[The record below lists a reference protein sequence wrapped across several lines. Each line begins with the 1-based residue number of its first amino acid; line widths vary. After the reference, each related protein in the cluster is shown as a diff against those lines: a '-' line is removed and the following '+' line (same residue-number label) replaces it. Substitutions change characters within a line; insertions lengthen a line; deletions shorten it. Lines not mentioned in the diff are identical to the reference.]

1 MLKYKYSLAVVALLL
16 AKSILMGQAQLVN
29 LTDYTDPLS
38 IIPAEYTIENIE
50 PLNSG
55 VLDYSAVP
63 YKNGV
68 VFTSTRGLSSPF
80 ACKNIF
86 DSKYSDLYY
95 AERSPEGGYST
106 PEPLRGRTNSK
117 FHDGVATFNARGTMM
132 LFSRNNTESISDA
145 GDRNM
150 KIYSAELSKGAWGN
164 FKELPFNDEDFMTC
178 HPSLSAD
185 GNTLYFASNRTGG
198 YGGMDLYK
206 STKEGESWSTPVNLG
221 SKVNS
226 ADNEIFPFIDRNN
239 QLFFASDRQGGY
251 GGIDVYTA
259 TANAGTWG
267 HPANLPAPINTAF
280 DDFGYTSF
288 ANGQQGFLTS
298 NREGGL
304 GKDDL
309 YTWTKTET
317 TKNALICVIDEQ
329 TNDRIEDAQLSI
341 IPVNTKK
348 TVNSTNA
355 TQPIQNGLELT
366 SIVVDGETYMVF
378 KSIDNDAS
386 TATVNA
392 KSCDVRVPVKPND
405 YYMIVVEKPD
415 YEPVKIR
422 VSGAELM
429 RQPEFLIP
437 MPKRKMSTNLVGV
450 IKNSST
456 NAPIAN
462 AGVNIKNLCTNEE
475 LSIVSDASGKFA
487 MELDCSCDYIIVGE
501 KTNFR
506 DGSIAINQSYNCD
519 NIPSIIEVNLAPK
532 PTPKPAPFKKPEEI
546 FKGAVI
552 QLDQLYYDFNKWNI
566 RSDAAIELDK
576 VVNLMKNYPSLEIE
590 LGSHTDSRGSDRY
603 NQRLSQKRAESA
615 VEYIISRGI
624 SSSRIIA
631 KGYGERQLVN
641 NCSNGVE
648 CDEEEHQRN
657 RRTEIKVT
665 AFDEKGVIIK
675 D

>member
-348 TVNSTNA
+348 T
-355 TQPIQNGLELT
+355 
-366 SIVVDGETYMVF
+366 
-378 KSIDNDAS
+378 
-386 TATVNA
+386 
-392 KSCDVRVPVKPND
+392 
-405 YYMIVVEKPD
+405 
-415 YEPVKIR
+415 
-422 VSGAELM
+422 
-429 RQPEFLIP
+429 
-437 MPKRKMSTNLVGV
+437 
-450 IKNSST
+450 
-456 NAPIAN
+456 
-462 AGVNIKNLCTNEE
+462 
-475 LSIVSDASGKFA
+475 
-487 MELDCSCDYIIVGE
+487 II
-501 KTNFR
+501 
-506 DGSIAINQSYNCD
+506 
-519 NIPSIIEVNLAPK
+519 
-532 PTPKPAPFKKPEEI
+532 
-546 FKGAVI
+546 
-552 QLDQLYYDFNKWNI
+552 
-566 RSDAAIELDK
+566 
-576 VVNLMKNYPSLEIE
+576 
-590 LGSHTDSRGSDRY
+590 
-603 NQRLSQKRAESA
+603 
-615 VEYIISRGI
+615 
-624 SSSRIIA
+624 
-631 KGYGERQLVN
+631 
-641 NCSNGVE
+641 
-648 CDEEEHQRN
+648 
-657 RRTEIKVT
+657 
-665 AFDEKGVIIK
+665 
-675 D
+675 